1 MRCAAARRRRRGVV
15 LLLVLSVLAVAGI
28 LAYSIL
34 AAAALDAQSAAHAR
48 AAVQAESMAENGVN
62 LAMHYLLHP
71 DDSPV
76 ALVLGAAGDWHY
88 PGQSNIAVD
97 EDKFSVVVTNL
108 LPATFQIES
117 TGQSRDADGNPCTRR
132 LRVRVVGIGTWA
144 ARGAV
149 QFATDVDLEPDVLVE
164 GNLVTS
170 GKYDGGG
177 SVSGMRLASNYATYS
192 SDPLW
197 GPPPAPPEQTVPAF
211 QGLTLVRA
219 VNERSG
225 YYVYNNA
232 RCRADYISSS
242 TLSSPPSPT
251 ATNPGRVFV
260 YTGSTP
266 LKLSGGS
273 TNDFDGTLVVTQA
286 NLLVERG
293 WRFRPLGGM
302 PGLLVAGSTTLMG
315 LDAALEV
322 EGVYY
327 NGGGFGVSI
336 TTNSNP
342 VVIKGTMMGANSS
355 PLLLGMDILGPLKF
369 TFDSSK
375 VAVPDLTN
383 QGIRYDRLQIEDWE
397 QAN

>member
-1 MRCAAARRRRRGVV
+1 M

-34 AAAALDAQSAAHAR
+34 AAASLDAQSATHAR
-48 AAVQAESMAENGVN
+48 AAVQAESMAESGVN

-71 DDSPV
+71 EDSPV
-76 ALVLGAAGDWHY
+76 ALVQGGAGDWHY
-88 PGQSNIAVD
+88 PGQNNIAVD

-108 LPATFQIES
+108 LPATYQIES

-132 LRVRVVGIGTWA
+132 LRVRVVGVGAWA

-149 QFATDVDLEPDVLVE
+149 QYATDVDLEPDVLVE

-170 GKYDGGG
+170 GKFDGGG
-177 SVSGMRLASNYATYS
+177 SVSGRRLASNYGAYS
-192 SDPLW
+192 SDPAW
-197 GPPPAPPEQTVPAF
+197 GPPPALPEQTVPAF
-211 QGLTLVRA
+211 SGLTLVRA
-219 VNERSG
+219 VNEHNG

-232 RCRADYISSS
+232 RCRADYIYSS
-242 TLSSPPSPT
+242 TLSSPPSPS

-260 YTGSTP
+260 YTDSTA
-266 LKLSGGS
+266 LTLSGGS
-273 TNDFDGTLVVTQA
+273 TNNFDGTLVVTQS
-286 NLLVERG
+286 NLLVQRG
-293 WRFRPLGGM
+293 WRFRPQSGM
-302 PGLLVAGSTTLMG
+302 PGLLVAGSTTLTG

-327 NGGGFGVSI
+327 NGAGFGVSI
-336 TTNSNP
+336 TLNSNP
-342 VVIKGTMMGANSS
+342 VIIRGMMMGASAS
-355 PLLLGMDILGPLKF
+355 PLLLGLDILGPLKF

-383 QGIRYDRLQIEDWE
+383 QGIRYNRLQIEDWE